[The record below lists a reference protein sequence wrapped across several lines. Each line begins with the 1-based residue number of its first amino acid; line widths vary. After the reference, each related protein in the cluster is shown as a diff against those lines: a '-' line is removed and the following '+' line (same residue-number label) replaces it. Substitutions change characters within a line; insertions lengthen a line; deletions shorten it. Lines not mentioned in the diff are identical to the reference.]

1 MNNRHQRLVKEARAP
16 NGFVLLKNRLGKED
30 CERIKQAFSCYDVD
44 DSGSL
49 DTSELQGA
57 LADLGYCPR
66 SREEKLQ
73 FSKIL
78 EDVDREGDGELDM
91 QEFEQAVVRVMDML
105 RNLQSTELFELFH
118 LHDVDSTGS
127 LSIDEVFDILPELG
141 LAPRIDQEQEMIRQC
156 IATVDVDKS
165 KEV

>member
-1 MNNRHQRLVKEARAP
+1 MKQSLRCARTKLRQAMPEKETLDMLMKSCHQRLVKEARAS

-30 CERIKQAFSCYDVD
+30 RERIKQAFSCYDVD
-44 DSGSL
+44 GSGSL
-49 DTSELQGA
+49 DTTELQGA

-91 QEFEQAVVRVMDML
+91 QEFEQAVVRVMNML
-105 RNLQSTELFELFH
+105 RNLQSTELFESFH
-118 LHDVDSTGS
+118 LHDVDG
-127 LSIDEVFDILPELG
+127 
-141 LAPRIDQEQEMIRQC
+141 
-156 IATVDVDKS
+156 
-165 KEV
+165 